1 MRAKNRNMQQ
11 AQRPGE
17 EKMAG
22 VNCAIDA
29 VEYRAVSSDNPEKQD
44 PMQTIRQITELVN
57 PTGAIGP
64 IGVYFDEDP
73 GGVDQHAKKGEFVFP
88 LGALWNKGVGIGQG
102 EALVRQYNVYLRDLI
117 ITGRAKSSFIVSH
130 RLPQANEA

>member
-1 MRAKNRNMQQ
+1 MLAKNRNMQQ

-29 VEYRAVSSDNPEKQD
+29 VEYRAVSSDSPEKQD

-64 IGVYFDEDP
+64 IGVLSPDYYNYTNSP
-73 GGVDQHAKKGEFVFP
+73 YALLSNIQVTVGSGAAGLYGVDV
-88 LGALWNKGVGIGQG
+88 IGGTIDFQT
-102 EALVRQYNVYLRDLI
+102 LNPTKQDH
-117 ITGRAKSSFIVSH
+117 F
-130 RLPQANEA
+130 